1 MLQIGITGLLLSH
14 SQEVLHRSVFVG
26 IIKFQTSWPKKTDP
40 LLYRLAGLPKKA
52 PNPQVAGA
60 RSPCKIPLAVW
71 NVPTVMGE
79 CQGFGCYD
87 AKF

>member
-52 PNPQVAGA
+52 PNLRLPELDPPA
-60 RSPCKIPLAVW
+60 RFLLLFGMYQPLWV
-71 NVPTVMGE
+71 N
-79 CQGFGCYD
+79 
-87 AKF
+87 AKVLVVTMRSS